1 MYGLPKRKH
10 AANGGLIVGPGTG
23 TSDSI
28 EKTVPAGT
36 YILPADTT
44 ERLGFGIPGYGSNS
58 KQQPT
63 EQPRLGLK
71 GLRKSMPVAVSNGE
85 YELPPEQV
93 HAIGAALLDQ
103 VKDATHKPAGLGL
116 SKAMLATAKGGAQQE
131 PRHFFADGGLVDD
144 EQKPKQT
151 SFDITNTP
159 AAQRAAGISGDLAR
173 AERMQA
179 QFDQPVTGPR
189 GSVGSAPASGGR
201 FGLPG
206 YNGAPMNANR
216 PAPAQETPPG
226 SPGVAAEG
234 VARTQDENGS
244 TAPSQVDQQPGNKW
258 VSAGNGIAMRL
269 GANGAPEFSNDPTA
283 LAGAGAMPAGGMS
296 RIGDGVGGGLS
307 VGEPG
312 DAQMAIDRFERANQ
326 ERAQMIQASRRG
338 EIGEGGGRVTVVRD
352 SSRAPTLAELQNTRL
367 DARQAETEA
376 QRQQTQQGAEDY
388 AVRRV
393 AEDQRMGTE
402 QLNQQLLRQ
411 QIEDGRLSAEDT
423 QRVNHLRAVI
433 ADPNASESDRAQAR
447 QAYSALQSTTANK
460 PAQMSASIQRLEDD
474 DISAIGSARTMNSEL
489 ARIDNQIAN
498 GELDLG
504 LITNASSMAANAL
517 GIGGQNARN
526 YASLNSTLEKLRNES
541 LRLNTGVQTE
551 GDAQRAWNELVT
563 NLKSPELVRQRLAE
577 IRALND
583 RAMGIRQGIINN
595 RRAAQGADPL
605 DVNAVLGTEDAEVTQ
620 SRNTPAGRPVA
631 IETDSD
637 YEALPSGSLFVAP
650 DGTTR
655 RKP

>member
-1 MYGLPKRKH
+1 
-10 AANGGLIVGPGTG
+10 
-23 TSDSI
+23 
-28 EKTVPAGT
+28 
-36 YILPADTT
+36 
-44 ERLGFGIPGYGSNS
+44 
-58 KQQPT
+58 
-63 EQPRLGLK
+63 
-71 GLRKSMPVAVSNGE
+71 
-85 YELPPEQV
+85 
-93 HAIGAALLDQ
+93 
-103 VKDATHKPAGLGL
+103 
-116 SKAMLATAKGGAQQE
+116 
-131 PRHFFADGGLVDD
+131 
-144 EQKPKQT
+144 
-151 SFDITNTP
+151 
-159 AAQRAAGISGDLAR
+159 
-173 AERMQA
+173 
-179 QFDQPVTGPR
+179 
-189 GSVGSAPASGGR
+189 
-201 FGLPG
+201 
-206 YNGAPMNANR
+206 
-216 PAPAQETPPG
+216 
-226 SPGVAAEG
+226 
-234 VARTQDENGS
+234 
-244 TAPSQVDQQPGNKW
+244 
-258 VSAGNGIAMRL
+258 MRL

-296 RIGDGVGGGLS
+296 RVGDGVGGGLS

-312 DAQMAIDRFERANQ
+312 DAQMAIDRFERTNQ
-326 ERAQMIQASRRG
+326 ERQRMIDISRRG

-352 SSRAPTLAELQNTRL
+352 SSRAPTLAELQNARL

-402 QLNQQLLRQ
+402 QLNQQRLRQ

-498 GELDLG
+498 GELNLG

-517 GIGGQNARN
+517 GVGGQNARN

-541 LRLNTGVQTE
+541 LRLNSGVQTE

-577 IRALND
+577 IRTLND

-620 SRNTPAGRPVA
+620 PRNTPAGRPVA

-637 YEALPSGSLFVAP
+637 YEALPSGSLFLAP

>member
-44 ERLGFGIPGYGSNS
+44 ERLGFGIPGYGSNP

-116 SKAMLATAKGGAQQE
+116 SKAMLATARGGAQQE

-159 AAQRAAGISGDLAR
+159 AAQRAAGIAGDPAR

-179 QFDQPVTGPR
+179 QFEQPVIGPR
-189 GSVGSAPASGGR
+189 DSAGSPASGGR
-201 FGLPG
+201 FGMPG
-206 YNGAPMNANR
+206 YKGAAMSANR
-216 PAPAQETPPG
+216 PAPAQEAPPD
-226 SPGVAAEG
+226 SPAGAVEG
-234 VARTQDENGS
+234 ARTQDENGS
-244 TAPSQVDQQPGNKW
+244 IAPSQASQQPGNSW
-258 VSAGNGIAMRL
+258 VNAGNGIAMRL
-269 GANGAPEFSNDPTA
+269 GANGAPEFSNDPSA

-352 SSRAPTLAELQNTRL
+352 SSRSPTLADLQNARL
-367 DARQAETEA
+367 DARQAQTEG
-376 QRQQTQQGAEDY
+376 QRQQTQQGAANS
-388 AVRRV
+388 AVER
-393 AEDQRMGTE
+393 AATTQRMGTE
-402 QLNQQLLRQ
+402 QLNQQRLQQ
-411 QIEDGRLSAEDT
+411 QIAEGDLGVQDRQRLD
-423 QRVNHLRAVI
+423 QLRAQI
-433 ADPNASESDRAQAR
+433 NDPNLSEQQRAQAME
-447 QAYSALQSTTANK
+447 AYNALSITPDARLKAQQDANT
-460 PAQMSASIQRLEDD
+460 QQNRL
-474 DISAIGSARTMNSEL
+474 IGDLYKSFSSLQTPPTIGEGPSARPMSFEEWL
-489 ARIDNQIAN
+489 QP
-498 GELDLG
+498 
-504 LITNASSMAANAL
+504 AL
-517 GIGGQNARN
+517 RAIQGGGQQGQSQPAGM
-526 YASLNSTLEKLRNES
+526 TLVGYS
-541 LRLNTGVQTE
+541 G
-551 GDAQRAWNELVT
+551 
-563 NLKSPELVRQRLAE
+563 
-577 IRALND
+577 
-583 RAMGIRQGIINN
+583 
-595 RRAAQGADPL
+595 
-605 DVNAVLGTEDAEVTQ
+605 
-620 SRNTPAGRPVA
+620 GRPVYQDA
-631 IETDSD
+631 
-637 YEALPSGSLFVAP
+637 
-650 DGTTR
+650 DGNR
-655 RKP
+655 FIDG